1 MAKKL
6 PLLLQPRLLPL
17 LLLLKLLLQP
27 LLLKPLLL
35 LKLPPHQ
42 PLLLLLSLQSTK
54 LNQLDKKADASR
66 LFYLFRASP
75 L

>member
-35 LKLPPHQ
+35 LKLP
-42 PLLLLLSLQSTK
+42 LLLLLSLQSTK